1 MKRVFEFLDAL
12 QQNND
17 KPWFDA
23 NKAWY
28 LEVKNYFDGF
38 VAELI
43 ERIEDFD
50 DSIYGLNVSDCTYRI
65 YRDVRFSKDKTPYKT
80 HFCAYVCP
88 KGKKSGFGGYYFHL
102 EAEDGNYIGANLL
115 GTGVVCMPNPVIRS
129 IREDVYSLYN
139 EFEDI
144 VTHSGDFRL
153 DMSSKMKVGSK
164 DFPKD
169 CEARE
174 YLKLRDFL
182 LSKTISRDFVLV
194 DNLAERLANEFE
206 KTKRFND
213 FINRA
218 IAAGK
223 E

>member
-102 EAEDGNYIGANLL
+102 EAEDGNYIRANLL

-153 DMSSKMKVGSK
+153 DMSSKMKVDPK

-182 LSKTISRDFVLV
+182 LSKTIDRDFVLA

>member
-12 QQNND
+12 QQNNN
-17 KPWFDA
+17 KAWFDA
-23 NKAWY
+23 NKTWY
-28 LEVKNYFDGF
+28 SEVKNYFDGF
-38 VAELI
+38 VTELI
-43 ERIEDFD
+43 ERIENFD

-102 EAEDGNYIGANLL
+102 EAESGNYIGTNLL

-153 DMSSKMKVGSK
+153 DMSSKMKVSPK

-182 LSKTISRDFVLV
+182 LSKTISRDFVLA
-194 DNLAERLANEFE
+194 DNLAERLAMEFE

>member
-17 KPWFDA
+17 KAWFDA

-38 VAELI
+38 VSELI

-102 EAEDGNYIGANLL
+102 EAEGGNYIGANLL
-115 GTGVVCMPNPVIRS
+115 GREWSACPIRLFEVSEKMS
-129 IREDVYSLYN
+129 ILFITN
-139 EFEDI
+139 
-144 VTHSGDFRL
+144 
-153 DMSSKMKVGSK
+153 
-164 DFPKD
+164 
-169 CEARE
+169 
-174 YLKLRDFL
+174 LKT
-182 LSKTISRDFVLV
+182 S
-194 DNLAERLANEFE
+194 
-206 KTKRFND
+206 
-213 FINRA
+213 
-218 IAAGK
+218 
-223 E
+223 